1 MSDPKTCGICE
12 SVVTKQHW
20 ARHLKTK
27 KHKEVEEKL
36 RTGVQQGKTK
46 EREQEKEWIKEKEER
61 DKKSYERFC
70 EMIDRVDKE
79 LEEEERTT
87 TTVPVYT
94 KMPVKEAVQALL
106 NRKKEPETPPKTEK
120 RIENPPENKPTITQ
134 EMPLSR
140 RHILNAVRPHLPIEP
155 VVAGDNSRVAQ
166 QINDQIY
173 RVIRQFPALNNEPAF
188 IEVMFRYQPESRS
201 VVYTVFAEYHEGCG
215 WVWSE

>member
-27 KHKEVEEKL
+27 KHKEAEEKL
-36 RTGVQQGKTK
+36 RTPEEQKQK
-46 EREQEKEWIKEKEER
+46 ETITRPP
-61 DKKSYERFC
+61 S
-70 EMIDRVDKE
+70 
-79 LEEEERTT
+79 
-87 TTVPVYT
+87 TV
-94 KMPVKEAVQALL
+94 KDAINAIL
-106 NRKKEPETPPKTEK
+106 NRPKTEK
-120 RIENPPENKPTITQ
+120 RIENPLENKPTITQ